1 MLVLLIVFVVYV
13 LCGVLAYG
21 ISFAFYQ
28 NKYPGRLKQ
37 DYKADKIHAVAVGC
51 TGVFGFVAV
60 LAVLGVKYGIKFK

>member
-1 MLVLLIVFVVYV
+1 MLVLLIVFMVYV

-28 NKYPGRLKQ
+28 NKYPGRSKQ
-37 DYKADKIHAVAVGC
+37 GYRADKIHSILVGC